1 MPAGIF
7 SSGVVVST
15 QKKSHACRKRT
26 TLVVGRLLDTCH
38 SSASLQSAI
47 SKRTW
52 KKPTRAWE
60 DEIAR
65 FTVLVYAICE
75 TAGSCD
81 SARQASIIPATCR
94 REGPDH
100 AQTKK
105 GLVLNFGM
113 HIYMYT
119 HSMKQ

>member
-1 MPAGIF
+1 MSPLRRNF
-7 SSGVVVST
+7 
-15 QKKSHACRKRT
+15 ACRKRT
-26 TLVVGRLLDTCH
+26 TLVIGGLLDTYH
-38 SSASLQSAI
+38 KSVSLQSAI

-52 KKPTRAWE
+52 KEPTRAWE

-65 FTVLVYAICE
+65 FTVLVYTICE

-81 SARQASIIPATCR
+81 SARQASIIPATCG